1 MKLLNKEDKYK
12 KYYSKYWYLG
22 TLLITS
28 IAYTSFIGLEVY
40 KIFNA
45 YNLDNSLD
53 TKNTILVCA
62 LSIIIGSICLFP
74 ISIIN
79 YAVEYYKRRNI
90 QLILIII
97 ELFLMMY
104 FMLKLLFCIL

>member
-1 MKLLNKEDKYK
+1 MKLFTKEDKYK

-40 KIFNA
+40 KIYNA
-45 YNLDNSLD
+45 YSLDNSID
-53 TKNTILVCA
+53 TRNTILVCA
-62 LSIIIGSICLFP
+62 LYIIIGSICLFP

-79 YAVEYYKRRNI
+79 YATEYYKKRNI

-97 ELFLMMY
+97 ELFLMMF
-104 FMLKLLFCIL
+104 FMLKLLFCII